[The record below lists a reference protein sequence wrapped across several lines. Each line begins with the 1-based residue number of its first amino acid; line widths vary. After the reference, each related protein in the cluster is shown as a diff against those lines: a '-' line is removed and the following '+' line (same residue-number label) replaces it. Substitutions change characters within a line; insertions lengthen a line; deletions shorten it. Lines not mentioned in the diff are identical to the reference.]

1 VDALPALSGR
11 VRGTLVGVAVGLV
24 LVFTIALKLDPYR
37 DGLVWRRA
45 THTQLGLPPC
55 HFLVLTG
62 LPCPS
67 CGMTTSFALLV
78 RGDVVGALRAN
89 SVGVLLAVFC
99 LALIP
104 WCLASGFRN
113 QPLFV
118 RSLERTTTCLVTAFL
133 WLLLVRWVVVL
144 GLLWWSGAV

>member
-1 VDALPALSGR
+1 ML
-11 VRGTLVGVAVGLV
+11 VGLV
-24 LVFTIALKLDPYR
+24 VGLFLVFAIALKLDPYR
-37 DGLVWRRA
+37 DGTVWRTA

-55 HFLVLTG
+55 QFLMLTG

-78 RGDVVGALRAN
+78 RGDAVSALRAN

-104 WCLASGFRN
+104 WSLASLFCKE
-113 QPLFV
+113 PLFV
-118 RSLERTTTCLVTAFL
+118 RSLERTTTCLLMAFL
-133 WLLLVRWVVVL
+133 WLLLLRWAAVL
-144 GLLWWSGAV
+144 ALRAWAGAL